1 MRKGL
6 FGFRANIFFVFFLL
20 CVCLCVCVHACMY
33 VRVCVGGVLVQCR
46 SVCVRACAR
55 TYVRACGWVGVVR
68 SPPPTPKGSL
78 PPSPRRKKEK
88 KKKKK
93 KKNKTKTQ
101 GACVWRGSPATQK
114 PWEENKQL
122 LFNLTQCTQIF

>member
-20 CVCLCVCVHACMY
+20 CVCLCVCVHVCMY

-46 SVCVRACAR
+46 SVCVCVR
-55 TYVRACGWVGVVR
+55 TCVRVGGW

-88 KKKKK
+88 NKKPKKQD
-93 KKNKTKTQ
+93 KNARGVCVEGKPRHPKTLGGKQ
-101 GACVWRGSPATQK
+101 AT
-114 PWEENKQL
+114 
-122 LFNLTQCTQIF
+122 FV